1 MMLKRH
7 SPNLVE
13 PASSKS
19 RAILHPCPPSGNRFN
34 LSCWAMH
41 ATPYA
46 ERKSSKKEKH
56 TKQRRVP
63 RPSQNTFN
71 AVAKEYYGRSLT
83 IKSFPAKEESHF
95 SCNCSK
101 TCRGGRKCEFGPAQ
115 GTHKAQ
121 SCLGEVGLNFGE
133 LPACQLNSHLFDG
146 QTITWV
152 SIGRAR
158 WENACRC

>member
-1 MMLKRH
+1 
-7 SPNLVE
+7 
-13 PASSKS
+13 
-19 RAILHPCPPSGNRFN
+19 
-34 LSCWAMH
+34 MH